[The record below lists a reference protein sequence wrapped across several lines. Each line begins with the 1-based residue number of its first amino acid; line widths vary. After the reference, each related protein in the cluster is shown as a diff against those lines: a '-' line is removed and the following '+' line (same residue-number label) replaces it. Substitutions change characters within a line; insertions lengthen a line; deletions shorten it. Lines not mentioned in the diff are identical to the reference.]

1 MCQNKR
7 NTKKNQT
14 LKWKLKMEIGK
25 CLQQTI
31 ENILNNKN
39 KRENVQK
46 S

>member
-1 MCQNKR
+1 ME
-7 NTKKNQT
+7 
-14 LKWKLKMEIGK
+14 MEIGK